1 MSEDFIRKNRILLTK
16 LGTRQLAPLDLLSH
30 HDLREKLVD
39 LVLNDGPRLADLQSS
54 TLFGELRQ
62 NLIETRTDDLRVV
75 VFGGGT
81 GLSNIIGGD
90 CRQKGWANR
99 PFEGLKQ
106 VFPQTTAVVCVTDD
120 GGSTGELLKDVP
132 VIAVGD
138 IRHVLLS
145 SIQLSRLQQR
155 YDLTVAE
162 ATDLA
167 GQLSALFNFRY
178 SGSPGSVAELL
189 GQCGAV
195 FDNVPREIRDYLTQ
209 GLGFCFS
216 HETCRRTL
224 QRPHCLGNLI
234 ILSAI
239 CRRLPVDVLAGEP
252 CDIAGRYGQLIYDA
266 LADCAVLFGAA
277 EDAVMP
283 CTATPAQLRFLYGDG
298 VQVTGEKKSSEAR
311 RGFPVDRVRVDFSG
325 QPFVPASL
333 IEQIGAADI
342 LIMAPGSLYSSIIPV
357 MQVPGIAAAVR
368 SNSRALKLLIAN
380 LWVQDG
386 ETDRSN
392 LDPERKFHVSDM
404 IRAYDRNLPGGVR
417 GLFDQVLCLSLQD
430 IPGSVIQNY
439 AVEGKSPIYL
449 DREVLKSHGFAAI
462 ECGFYSKSA
471 LHERQVIQHDPHVVA
486 QTVKTLYLAERL
498 TDHKHREPHSP
509 PVAPSR
515 DDHPAGRHT
524 VSLPA
529 VKYHLVRRRLAELP
543 ITGRPVG
550 VDRLDDDRIRED
562 LVEMIWYHQDI
573 PLAHFATITGITCV
587 DKEFWRRDQR
597 WDNVFSFYEPEDGQV
612 YIRRDRLDDPKK
624 LEIAF
629 LIAVGQAL
637 LGNYAQEKRIEPLSC
652 GEVAV
657 GSIYHLL
664 LCPVEQRNCYFSDDE
679 LREFL
684 ALSRMKEVEP
694 RHFTRVINGEEG
706 FTPPGLLM
714 GLMYAWYLDNR
725 LASHIEY
732 KMSILKMPQ
741 TDLIPE
747 QIRMRERRVRL
758 TAFFRQA
765 VFGKEQGIMSHQLPD
780 VQQGTV

>member
-1 MSEDFIRKNRILLTK
+1 MSEEFIIKNKILLTK

-62 NLIETRTDDLRVV
+62 NLIEARTDDLRVV

-90 CRQKGWANR
+90 CRQKAWANR

-120 GGSTGELLKDVP
+120 VGSTGELLKDVP

-145 SIQLSRLQQR
+145 SIQLNRLQQR
-155 YDLTVAE
+155 YDLNVAE

-178 SGSPGSVAELL
+178 TGRPGSVADLL

-195 FDNVPREIRDYLTQ
+195 FDDVPREIREYVTQ
-209 GLGFCFS
+209 GLNFCFTQES
-216 HETCRRTL
+216 CLRAL

-239 CRRLPVDVLAGEP
+239 CRRLPVAVLAGDPGE
-252 CDIAGRYGQLIYDA
+252 IAGRHGQLIYDA
-266 LADCAVLFGAA
+266 LADCGALFGTA
-277 EDAVMP
+277 ERAVMP
-283 CTATPAQLRFLYGDG
+283 CTATPAQLCFLYGDG

-325 QPFVPASL
+325 RPFVPESL

-368 SNSRALKLLIAN
+368 NNNRALKLLIAN

-417 GLFDQVLCLSLQD
+417 GLFDQVLCLSLHD

-449 DREVLKSHGFAAI
+449 DREVLKNHGFAAI

-498 TDHKHREPHSP
+498 TSHKQREKHGTAV
-509 PVAPSR
+509 PVSR
-515 DDHPAGRHT
+515 EDQSAGRHT
-524 VSLPA
+524 VCLPA
-529 VKYHLVRRRLAELP
+529 VKYHLVRRRLFELP
-543 ITGRPVG
+543 VTGRPAG
-550 VDRLDDDRIRED
+550 VNRLDEDRIREE
-562 LVEMIWYHQDI
+562 LVEIIWYHQDI
-573 PLAHFATITGITCV
+573 PLGHFATITGITCV
-587 DKEFWRRDQR
+587 DKDHWRRDQR
-597 WDNVFSFYEPEDGQV
+597 WDNVFSFYEPEDGHV

-624 LEIAF
+624 LEVAF

-637 LGNYAQEKRIEPLSC
+637 LGNYAREKRIEPLTC
-652 GEVAV
+652 GGITV

-664 LCPVEQRNCYFSDDE
+664 LCPVAQRNCYFTDDE

-684 ALSRMKEVEP
+684 ALSRMNEVEP

-732 KMSILKMPQ
+732 KMSILKMHQ

-758 TAFFRQA
+758 TAFFRQS
-765 VFGKEQGIMSHQLPD
+765 VFGKEPRGIGEHPSA
-780 VQQGTV
+780 VQQGAV

>member
-1 MSEDFIRKNRILLTK
+1 MSVDFIKNNKHLLSE

-39 LVLNDGPRLADLQSS
+39 LVLNEGPRLVDLQSN

-62 NLIETRTDDLRVV
+62 NLIEARTDDLRVV

-90 CRQKGWANR
+90 CRQRGWARR
-99 PFEGLKQ
+99 PFEGLKH
-106 VFPQTTAVVCVTDD
+106 VFPRTTAVVCITDD
-120 GGSTGELLKDVP
+120 GGSTGELLKDLP

-145 SIQLSRLQQR
+145 SIQLKRLQLR
-155 YDLTVAE
+155 YELTVSE
-162 ATDLA
+162 ATEVA
-167 GQLSALFNFRY
+167 GELSRLFNFRY
-178 SGSPGSVAELL
+178 TARPASAEDLL
-189 GQCGAV
+189 KQCGAAL
-195 FDNVPREIRDYLTQ
+195 DSLPAEMRDAVVRALS
-209 GLGFCFS
+209 FCFTN
-216 HETCRRTL
+216 ELCRHVL

-239 CRRLPVDVLAGEP
+239 CRRLPDDVLRHDPNGVAVT
-252 CDIAGRYGQLIYDA
+252 YGQDIYDA
-266 LADCAVLFGAA
+266 IADCAVLLGAGQN
-277 EDAVMP
+277 AVMP
-283 CTATPAQLRFLYGDG
+283 CTATPAQLRFLYADG
-298 VQVTGEKKSSEAR
+298 VQVTGERKSSEAR
-311 RGFPVDRVRVDFSG
+311 RGFPVDRVFVDFCG
-325 QPFVPASL
+325 HPFVPESL
-333 IEQIGAADI
+333 GERIGSADV

-368 SNSRALKLLIAN
+368 SNRRALKLLIAN

-449 DREVLKSHGFAAI
+449 DREVLKQQGFAAI
-462 ECGFYSKSA
+462 ECGFYSKAA
-471 LHERQVIQHDPHVVA
+471 LHERQVIQHDPQIVA
-486 QTVKTLYLAERL
+486 QTVKTLYLAEQL
-498 TDHKHREPHSP
+498 TSQTPYT
-509 PVAPSR
+509 VNAPGLADDGEGHGSSR
-515 DDHPAGRHT
+515 YT
-524 VSLPA
+524 VCLPA
-529 VKYHLVRRRLAELP
+529 VKYQKVRRRLAELP
-543 ITGRPVG
+543 FSCWPATSDCI
-550 VDRLDDDRIRED
+550 DDKRIRED

-573 PLAHFATITGITCV
+573 PLTHFATIRGITYV
-587 DKEFWRRDQR
+587 HRDYWRRDQR
-597 WDNVFSFYEPEDGQV
+597 WDNVFSFYDPEDGQV
-612 YIRRDRLDDPKK
+612 YIRRDRLDDEKQ
-624 LEIAF
+624 LEVAF

-637 LGNYAQEKRIEPLSC
+637 LGNYAQEKRMEPLQC
-652 GEVAV
+652 RGVAL

-664 LCPVEQRNCYFSDDE
+664 LRPVDQRNCYFSDDE

-684 ALSRMKEVEP
+684 TLSRMKEVTP
-694 RHFTRVINGEEG
+694 CHFTRVVNGEEG

-732 KMSILKMPQ
+732 KMSILKMHQ

-747 QIRMRERRVRL
+747 QIRTRDRRVRL
-758 TAFFRQA
+758 TTFFRQS
-765 VFGKEQGIMSHQLPD
+765 VFGKQ
-780 VQQGTV
+780 

>member
-1 MSEDFIRKNRILLTK
+1 LHRDNPDKDAPMSEDFIRKNRVLLSE

-39 LVLNDGPRLADLQSS
+39 LVLNDGPRLVDLPSNS
-54 TLFGELRQ
+54 LFGELRQ
-62 NLIETRTDDLRVV
+62 NLIEARTDDLRVV

-90 CRQKGWANR
+90 CRQKGWARR
-99 PFEGLKQ
+99 PFEGLKH
-106 VFPQTTAVVCVTDD
+106 VFPRTTAVVCVTDD

-145 SIQLSRLQQR
+145 SIQLKQLQLR
-155 YDLTVAE
+155 YELTVSE
-162 ATDLA
+162 ATEVA
-167 GQLSALFNFRY
+167 GALSALFNYRY
-178 SGSPGSVAELL
+178 TTRPASVEDVLK
-189 GQCGAV
+189 QCGAPL
-195 FDNVPREIRDYLTQ
+195 DSLPPEIKDYVAQTLS
-209 GLGFCFS
+209 FCFTDS
-216 HETCRRTL
+216 LCRRVL

-239 CRRLPVDVLAGEP
+239 CRRLPDDVLQNDPNA
-252 CDIAGRYGQLIYDA
+252 IAVSYGQHIYDA
-266 LADCAVLFGAA
+266 IAECALLLGAG

-283 CTATPAQLRFLYGDG
+283 CTATPAQLRFQYSDG
-298 VQVTGEKKSSEAR
+298 VQVTGERKSSEAR
-311 RGFPVDRVRVDFSG
+311 RGFPVDQVFVDFCDH
-325 QPFVPASL
+325 PFVP
-333 IEQIGAADI
+333 EQLLERIGSADI

-368 SNSRALKLLIAN
+368 SNRRALKLLIAN

-404 IRAYDRNLPGGVR
+404 IRAYHRNLPGGVR

-449 DREVLKSHGFAAI
+449 DREVLKRHGFAAI
-462 ECGFYSKSA
+462 ECGFYSKA
-471 LHERQVIQHDPHVVA
+471 TLHERQVIQHDPQIVA
-486 QTVKTLYLAERL
+486 QTVKTLYLADQLASHPPLPNDPAEL
-498 TDHKHREPHSP
+498 TSGGAGHL
-509 PVAPSR
+509 ASR
-515 DDHPAGRHT
+515 YT
-524 VSLPA
+524 ICLPA
-529 VKYHLVRRRLAELP
+529 IKYQQVRRRLADLP
-543 ITGRPVG
+543 FSFRPAG
-550 VDRLDDDRIRED
+550 SDYLDEQRIREE
-562 LVEMIWYHQDI
+562 LVDMIWYHQDI
-573 PLAHFATITGITCV
+573 PLAHFATINGITCV
-587 DKEFWRRDQR
+587 QRNQWRRDQR
-597 WDNVFSFYEPEDGQV
+597 WDNVFSFYDPEDRQV
-612 YIRRDRLDDPKK
+612 YLRRDRLDDKK
-624 LEIAF
+624 QLEVAF

-637 LGNYAQEKRIEPLSC
+637 LGDYALEKRMEPLPC
-652 GEVAV
+652 GDIVL
-657 GSIYHLL
+657 GNIYHLL
-664 LCPVEQRNCYFSDDE
+664 LRPIDERACYFTDEE

-684 ALSRMKEVEP
+684 TLSRMKEVTP
-694 RHFTRVINGEEG
+694 CHFTRVVNSEEG

-732 KMSILKMPQ
+732 KMSILKMHQ

-747 QIRMRERRVRL
+747 QIRTRDRRVRL
-758 TAFFRQA
+758 TTFFRQS
-765 VFGKEQGIMSHQLPD
+765 VFGK
-780 VQQGTV
+780 QQ